1 MQFASW
7 SDWPINR
14 YLGNRSSSARRDT
27 LYLNVGLMFSVLW
40 IDLVFDSACSDQYP
54 GDVGWQAYST
64 IVYLSFVTLTL
75 FD

>member
-1 MQFASW
+1 M
-7 SDWPINR
+7 
-14 YLGNRSSSARRDT
+14 LGAIA

-40 IDLVFDSACSDQYP
+40 IDLVFDSACSDQCP

>member
-1 MQFASW
+1 M
-7 SDWPINR
+7 
-14 YLGNRSSSARRDT
+14 LGAIAF
-27 LYLNVGLMFSVLW
+27 YLNVGLMFSVLW